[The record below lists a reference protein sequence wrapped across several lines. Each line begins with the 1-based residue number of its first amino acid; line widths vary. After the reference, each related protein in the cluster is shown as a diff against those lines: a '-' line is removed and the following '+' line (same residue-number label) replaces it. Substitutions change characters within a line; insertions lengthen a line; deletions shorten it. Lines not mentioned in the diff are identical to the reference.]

1 MGGKL
6 QQSYVILQRSREV
19 VSLVDDWIHCEFHV
33 LPDANVGGVDAGDV
47 VLPEDERH
55 RPLGEEGEGGDA
67 VSRRHRPVRG
77 DQRCRTTSRPLA
89 WRIFHVYVY
98 SAPYLCSLGS

>member
-55 RPLGEEGEGGDA
+55 RPLGEEGEGGNA
-67 VSRRHRPVRG
+67 MRSRHRPVG
-77 DQRCRTTSRPLA
+77 GNQCCRAPTRSLA
-89 WRIFHVYVY
+89 
-98 SAPYLCSLGS
+98 